1 MKSFEAL
8 FQKSIK
14 AEKEFRFYI
23 YAVFVLAIVFS
34 FLVFLSGNQT
44 FVELLHRENGMISIM
59 YVLICTVL
67 IASYIYLKSLHK
79 NYFNRIRK
87 DIGVLISMGMPRK
100 KCKKLLIVKD
110 LGPIMMADVAG
121 SAVGFCIYAI
131 VILHRILGR
140 NENPFVQA
148 FAGIFCIAVLSI
160 LFVCLMG
167 IISNHRILN
176 RENIFEIINNRE
188 GKIRRN
194 IHGALQA
201 GVGFF
206 CLAVGNGVLIYN
218 RISMAEH
225 SNLLTIVSVC
235 IACMGVYLTML
246 SFGYW
251 ICAALQRKE
260 RVGWNLILLNE
271 IRNHYANSAK
281 ALSAYAIINWLLV
294 FLTVIIV
301 MLGLENQ
308 NLDTL
313 DSPFDYVLEFGENQQ
328 EDMESFLLRQQ
339 DSIRECYKIPSV
351 NGYAIYGDTEITMIP
366 ERSYQEIKGKPLNI
380 KSGHAIT
387 LSQLDRSMVN
397 ITKEADGREWHYW
410 PIDEEI
416 PVDADGNKYSFITD
430 YEIWEYLF
438 NCEDPQRRIF
448 ILNDEDFNKAARENF
463 FIDRLC
469 INLRDN
475 ACLDRSTI
483 PENIQLIGK
492 WDRFFRIQKENRIL
506 IFSLVTML
514 VVLCILLLL
523 TQHIQDISEK
533 KRREKDYILQTTLG
547 IERDGREKAREKS
560 IQIKNFLPVLIGGL
574 TGCMCTICFIKDMDI
589 YLATLAFT
597 VFLFECM
604 MQFFVYFFES
614 RFNF

>member
-1 MKSFEAL
+1 M
-8 FQKSIK
+8 
-14 AEKEFRFYI
+14 
-23 YAVFVLAIVFS
+23 
-34 FLVFLSGNQT
+34 
-44 FVELLHRENGMISIM
+44 
-59 YVLICTVL
+59 
-67 IASYIYLKSLHK
+67 
-79 NYFNRIRK
+79 
-87 DIGVLISMGMPRK
+87 
-100 KCKKLLIVKD
+100 LLIVKD
-110 LGPIMMADVAG
+110 LGSIMMADAAG
-121 SAVGFCIYAI
+121 SAVGFCIYVI
-131 VILHRILGR
+131 VILRFILGR
-140 NENPFVQA
+140 NGNPFDKDFGKTICLA
-148 FAGIFCIAVLSI
+148 FASVL
-160 LFVCLMG
+160 FACLVG
-167 IISNHRILN
+167 IISNYRILN
-176 RENIFEIINNRE
+176 SQNISGIINNRE

-194 IHGALQA
+194 VHGALQA
-201 GVGFF
+201 GGGFF

-235 IACMGVYLTML
+235 IACMGVCLTML
-246 SFGYW
+246 SFGCW

-260 RVGWNLILLNE
+260 RTGWNLILLNE
-271 IRNHYANSAK
+271 IRNHYTNSAK

-301 MLGLENQ
+301 MLGLENR

-328 EDMESFLLRQQ
+328 EDMESFLLQQQ
-339 DSIRECYKIPSV
+339 DRIRECYKIPAV

-366 ERSYQEIKGKPLNI
+366 ERSYHEIKGKPLNI
-380 KSGHAIT
+380 KSGHTIT

-438 NCEDPQRRIF
+438 NCEDPQRRIL
-448 ILNDEDFNKAARENF
+448 ILNDEDFNKAAQENF
-463 FIDRLC
+463 FIDKLC

-483 PENIQLIGK
+483 SENIQLTGK

-514 VVLCILLLL
+514 VVLCILLQL
-523 TQHIQDISEK
+523 TQHMQDISEK

-547 IERDGREKAREKS
+547 IERDRREKAG
-560 IQIKNFLPVLIGGL
+560 KNH
-574 TGCMCTICFIKDMDI
+574 C
-589 YLATLAFT
+589 
-597 VFLFECM
+597 
-604 MQFFVYFFES
+604 
-614 RFNF
+614 R